1 MLSPILCSRS
11 KSAVLIHNLL
21 GCKRPQ
27 HRQFYY
33 SYFPLGAADQPLPIG
48 RCMTCRN
55 KENHNTSVFHA
66 GYYFHRVGILSSNTQ
81 QHRWMS
87 NDYAK
92 PPPLTYLNNNNRD
105 GGEQQTFEQPKV
117 ASSSSSPNTAVKD
130 DVTTDRNRTLHDLS
144 EQLVL
149 LFSDFNLRNNDH
161 GRSIF
166 QEYDNAYLPVKEILK
181 LKPIQKC
188 TGGVHG
194 ATSLVMDAID
204 FVRENN
210 AALISTL
217 NKRAPPVDGE
227 QPLELDVD
235 ELDNGEF
242 VVRRTPPFN
251 YIDSIRNNYK
261 RMMVIEGFPTDRK
274 VRGPINHVR
283 NLISKGVNQRRQPIP
298 ISYWRFNHQTGVINI
313 EFKSEIGAME
323 AWECLEQGDP
333 SRRIQIQNQSSLH
346 DDNMKRSYKLQLGD
360 ISLVARS
367 IDLPKEVGSLID
379 QNEMEKIDAV
389 NEQSH
394 VDPQIEHK
402 PRTTEIPIDT
412 TIVSAEQPSPPPR
425 LYDKLYSRPK
435 TLEINETPTLGQF
448 TRSMNKLYDEH
459 TRLPPPPREWLHEYD
474 RRPKGRQQSK
484 ASDEDEMQNMMRY
497 DLYRDVVSVVSTV
510 KASIE
515 QGKIRGLGGKDGYAL
530 SDSLGRAMLIYS
542 QTPPF
547 SGDDESSSPYVAC
560 LDVLAILRSLNLD
573 IHPSQYFYAI
583 RSACHE
589 SRWEEAAK
597 MFLSQIDGDDTIS
610 TGGFVPINSTLGWD
624 QPLEMGLYAVAL
636 DLLNKS
642 SEDESSSTSK
652 QVFDVAMKC
661 SMISP
666 SGQENCKFMPS
677 CENQRCV
684 LFKLTYSSL
693 LYSIRCF
700 GCWLS
705 FGAGWSFRTMLRCCC
720 RF

>member
-1 MLSPILCSRS
+1 MLSPIICTRKGALR
-11 KSAVLIHNLL
+11 IHHLL
-21 GCKRPQ
+21 SCKRT
-27 HRQFYY
+27 HRAFY
-33 SYFPLGAADQPLPIG
+33 SASIQYFPLDVADQPSIG

-55 KENHNTSVFHA
+55 KQNHNNISVFHK
-66 GYYFHRVGILSSNTQ
+66 GYYFQYRAGIVSNIQQ

-87 NDYAK
+87 NNEYTK
-92 PPPLTYLNNNNRD
+92 PNPLTYLNNNKKNRE
-105 GGEQQTFEQPKV
+105 GGIQQTSFEQPKV
-117 ASSSSSPNTAVKD
+117 APLSSNTAVVKD
-130 DVTTDRNRTLHDLS
+130 DVTTTERNRTLHDLS

-166 QEYDNAYLPVKEILK
+166 EEYDSAYLPVKEILK
-181 LKPIQKC
+181 LRPIQKC

-227 QPLELDVD
+227 HPLQLHID
-235 ELDNGEF
+235 ELDNGEI

-251 YIDSIRNNYK
+251 YTDSIRNNYK

-283 NLISKGVNQRRQPIP
+283 SLISKGVNQRRLPIP

-313 EFKSEIGAME
+313 EFKSERGAME
-323 AWECLEQGDP
+323 AWEFLEQGDP
-333 SRRIQIQNQSSLH
+333 SRRIQILL
-346 DDNMKRSYKLQLGD
+346 DDDKKRSYELQFGD
-360 ISLVARS
+360 FSLVARS
-367 IDLPKEVGSLID
+367 IGGLID
-379 QNEMEKIDAV
+379 HKEMEKIDEV
-389 NEQSH
+389 TEQSH
-394 VDPQIEHK
+394 ADPQIEPK
-402 PRTTEIPIDT
+402 PHTTEISIDT
-412 TIVSAEQPSPPPR
+412 TIIAAEQPSPPQG
-425 LYDKLYSRPK
+425 LNDKVYSRPK
-435 TLEINETPTLGQF
+435 TLEMNKTPSLGQF

-459 TRLPPPPREWLHEYD
+459 TGLPPPSREWLHEWD
-474 RRPKGRQQSK
+474 RRTKGRQQSN
-484 ASDEDEMQNMMRY
+484 ASHEDEMPNKMRY
-497 DLYRDVVSVVSTV
+497 DLYRDVVSLVSTV

-515 QGKIRGLGGKDGYAL
+515 QEKIRGLGGKDGYAL

-542 QTPPF
+542 QTPLI
-547 SGDDESSSPYVAC
+547 SGNDDSSSPYEAC
-560 LDVLAILRSLNLD
+560 LDVLTILRSLNLD

-589 SRWEEAAK
+589 TRWEEAAK
-597 MFLSQIDGDDTIS
+597 MFKSQIDGDDTIS
-610 TGGFVPINSTLGWD
+610 TGGFVPINSTLGWN

-666 SGQENCKFMPS
+666 SGQENCKSMPS
-677 CENQRCV
+677 QVC
-684 LFKLTYSSL
+684 LFCSLTQTHTSL
-693 LYSIRCF
+693 FISYQMYWRLAQLWGGLVF
-700 GCWLS
+700 GNN
-705 FGAGWSFRTMLRCCC
+705 A
-720 RF
+720 